1 MMYHSWLVFLSSG
14 DGLPGPSLDPYGPVV
29 FLKLWDNHATE
40 NQGSNEDLLHLWM
53 TVVKDI
59 ALMMDKAAQQ
69 QLELQ
74 WKHVACC

>member
-1 MMYHSWLVFLSSG
+1 MAR
-14 DGLPGPSLDPYGPVV
+14 
-29 FLKLWDNHATE
+29 FLKHWDIHATK

-59 ALMMDKAAQQ
+59 ALMMDKATQQ

-74 WKHVACC
+74 HVAC